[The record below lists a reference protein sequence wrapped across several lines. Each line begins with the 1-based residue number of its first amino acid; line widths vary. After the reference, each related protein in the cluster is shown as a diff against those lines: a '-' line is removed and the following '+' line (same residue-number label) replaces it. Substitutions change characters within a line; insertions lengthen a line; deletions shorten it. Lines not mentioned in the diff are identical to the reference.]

1 MATLK
6 QNATDKN
13 KKMPLIVCRLKV
25 IHTLYYL
32 IIFRRSLMD
41 ICKKFGNRVRELR
54 IAQGLS
60 QEVLAQK
67 AGLHRTYIGGI
78 ERGERNVSL
87 ENIQKIAVALSVNI
101 PLLMNELES

>member
-1 MATLK
+1 
-6 QNATDKN
+6 
-13 KKMPLIVCRLKV
+13 
-25 IHTLYYL
+25 
-32 IIFRRSLMD
+32 MD
-41 ICKKFGNRVRELR
+41 ICKKFGIRVRELR

-87 ENIQKIAVALSVNI
+87 INIEKIASALNLSIVDI
-101 PLLMNELES
+101 IEGI